1 MNIFMKLSQKLLYI
15 LTPLIGGSIVGLII
29 NKSIDYNYLVN
40 PPLSPPSYLFPIVW
54 SILYLLIGISYYIYR
69 KNNNDDSLTIKLY
82 YIQLI
87 LNYLWSIIFF
97 TLKLRTLAVIWI
109 IVLAITIIYLMIRFY
124 KEERTSFYL
133 FIPYIL
139 WVLFATYINIGIVV
153 LN

>member
-1 MNIFMKLSQKLLYI
+1 MKLSQKLLYI

-54 SILYLLIGISYYIYR
+54 NVLYLLIGISYYIYR
-69 KNNNDDSLTIKLY
+69 KNNNDNHLTIKLY

-109 IVLAITIIYLMIRFY
+109 IILAITIIYLMIRFY

-139 WVLFATYINIGIVV
+139 WVLFATYLNIGIVV

>member
-1 MNIFMKLSQKLLYI
+1 MKLSQKLLYI

-29 NKSIDYNYLVN
+29 NKSIDYNYLIN

-54 SILYLLIGISYYIYR
+54 SILYLLIGTSYYIYR

-124 KEERTSFYL
+124 KGERTSFYL
-133 FIPYIL
+133 LIPYIL
-139 WVLFATYINIGIVV
+139 LVLFATYLNIGIVV

>member
-1 MNIFMKLSQKLLYI
+1 MKLSQKLLYI

-69 KNNNDDSLTIKLY
+69 KKNNDNPLTIKLY

-109 IVLAITIIYLMIRFY
+109 IELVITIIYLMIRFY

-139 WVLFATYINIGIVV
+139 WVLFATYLNIGIVV

>member
-1 MNIFMKLSQKLLYI
+1 MKLSQKLLYI

-54 SILYLLIGISYYIYR
+54 SILYLLIGTSYYIYR
-69 KNNNDDSLTIKLY
+69 KNNNDDSLTIRLY

-109 IVLAITIIYLMIRFY
+109 IILAITIIYLMIRFY
-124 KEERTSFYL
+124 KEEITSFYL

-139 WVLFATYINIGIVV
+139 WVLFATYLNIGIIV

>member
-1 MNIFMKLSQKLLYI
+1 MKLSQKLLYI

-54 SILYLLIGISYYIYR
+54 SILYLLIGTSYYIYR

-124 KEERTSFYL
+124 KGERTSFYL
-133 FIPYIL
+133 LIPYIL
-139 WVLFATYINIGIVV
+139 WVLFATYLNIGIVV

>member
-1 MNIFMKLSQKLLYI
+1 MKLSQKLLYI

-54 SILYLLIGISYYIYR
+54 NILYLLIGISYYIYR

-109 IVLAITIIYLMIRFY
+109 IVLAITVIYLIIRFY
-124 KEERTSFYL
+124 KEERTIFYL

-139 WVLFATYINIGIVV
+139 WVLFATYLNIGIVV

>member
-1 MNIFMKLSQKLLYI
+1 MRLIKKILYI

-29 NKSIDYNYLVN
+29 SKYINYNYLVN

-69 KNNNDDSLTIKLY
+69 KNNNSYLTIKLY

-97 TLKLRTLAVIWI
+97 IFKLRTLAAIWI
-109 IVLAITIIYLMIRFY
+109 ILLAIIIIYLMLKYY
-124 KEERTSFYL
+124 KEEKTSFYL

-139 WVLFATYINIGIVV
+139 WVLYATYLNIGIVL

>member
-1 MNIFMKLSQKLLYI
+1 MKLSQKLLYI

-69 KNNNDDSLTIKLY
+69 KKNNDDSLTIKLY

-109 IVLAITIIYLMIRFY
+109 IILAITIIYLMIRFY

-133 FIPYIL
+133 LIPYIL
-139 WVLFATYINIGIVV
+139 WVLFATYLNIGIVV

>member
-1 MNIFMKLSQKLLYI
+1 MKLSQKLLYI

-54 SILYLLIGISYYIYR
+54 NILYLLIGISYYIYR

-139 WVLFATYINIGIVV
+139 WVLFATYLNIGIVV

>member
-1 MNIFMKLSQKLLYI
+1 MRLSQKILYI

-29 NKSIDYNYLVN
+29 SKSIDYNYLVN

-69 KNNNDDSLTIKLY
+69 KNNNNYLTIKLY

-97 TLKLRTLAVIWI
+97 IFKLRTLAAIWI
-109 IVLAITIIYLMIRFY
+109 ILLAIIIIYLMLKYY
-124 KEERTSFYL
+124 KEEKTSFYL
-133 FIPYIL
+133 LIPYIL
-139 WVLFATYINIGIVV
+139 WVLFAAYLNIGIVM

>member
-1 MNIFMKLSQKLLYI
+1 MKLSQKLLYI

-54 SILYLLIGISYYIYR
+54 GILYLLIGTSYYIYR

-109 IVLAITIIYLMIRFY
+109 IVLAITIIYLVIRFY

-133 FIPYIL
+133 LIPYIL
-139 WVLFATYINIGIVV
+139 WVLFATYLNIGIVV

>member
-1 MNIFMKLSQKLLYI
+1 MKLSQKLLYI

-54 SILYLLIGISYYIYR
+54 SILYSLIGTSYYIYR

-133 FIPYIL
+133 LIPYIL
-139 WVLFATYINIGIVV
+139 WVLFATYLNIGIVV

>member
-1 MNIFMKLSQKLLYI
+1 MKLSQKLLYI

-69 KNNNDDSLTIKLY
+69 KNNNDDPLTIRLY

-109 IVLAITIIYLMIRFY
+109 IILAITIIYLMIRFY

-139 WVLFATYINIGIVV
+139 WVLFATYLNIGIVV

>member
-1 MNIFMKLSQKLLYI
+1 MKLSQKLLYI

-109 IVLAITIIYLMIRFY
+109 IVLAITIIYLVIRFY

-133 FIPYIL
+133 LIPYIL
-139 WVLFATYINIGIVV
+139 WVLFATYLNIGIVV

>member
-1 MNIFMKLSQKLLYI
+1 MKLSQKLLYI

-54 SILYLLIGISYYIYR
+54 GILYLLIGTSYYIYR

-133 FIPYIL
+133 LIPYIL
-139 WVLFATYINIGIVV
+139 WVLFATYLNIGIVV

>member
-1 MNIFMKLSQKLLYI
+1 MKLSQKLLYI

-54 SILYLLIGISYYIYR
+54 NILYLLIGISYYIYR

-109 IVLAITIIYLMIRFY
+109 IILAITVIYLIIRFY
-124 KEERTSFYL
+124 KEERTIFYL

-139 WVLFATYINIGIVV
+139 WVLFATYLNIGIVV

>member
-1 MNIFMKLSQKLLYI
+1 MKLSQKLLYI

-54 SILYLLIGISYYIYR
+54 NILYLLIGISYYIYR

-109 IVLAITIIYLMIRFY
+109 IELAITVIYLIIRFY
-124 KEERTSFYL
+124 KEERTIFYL

-139 WVLFATYINIGIVV
+139 WVLFATYLNIGTVV

>member
-1 MNIFMKLSQKLLYI
+1 MKLSQKLLYI

-54 SILYLLIGISYYIYR
+54 SILYLLIGASYYIYR
-69 KNNNDDSLTIKLY
+69 KNNNDNPLTIKLY

-109 IVLAITIIYLMIRFY
+109 IVLAITVIYLMIRFY
-124 KEERTSFYL
+124 KEERTIFYL

-139 WVLFATYINIGIVV
+139 WVLFATYLNIGIVV

>member
-1 MNIFMKLSQKLLYI
+1 MKLSQKLLYI

-54 SILYLLIGISYYIYR
+54 NILYLLIGISYYIYR

-109 IVLAITIIYLMIRFY
+109 IVLAITVIYLMIRFY

-139 WVLFATYINIGIVV
+139 WVLFATYLNIGIVV

>member
-1 MNIFMKLSQKLLYI
+1 MKLSQKLLYI

-54 SILYLLIGISYYIYR
+54 SILYILIGISYYIYR

-109 IVLAITIIYLMIRFY
+109 IILAITIIYLMIRFY
-124 KEERTSFYL
+124 KEERASFYL

-139 WVLFATYINIGIVV
+139 WVLFATYLNIGIVV

>member
-1 MNIFMKLSQKLLYI
+1 MKLSQKLLYI

-54 SILYLLIGISYYIYR
+54 NILYLLIGISYYIYR

-109 IVLAITIIYLMIRFY
+109 IVLAITVIYLMIRFY
-124 KEERTSFYL
+124 KEERTIFYL

-139 WVLFATYINIGIVV
+139 WVLFATYLNIGIVV

>member
-1 MNIFMKLSQKLLYI
+1 MKLSKKLLYI

-69 KNNNDDSLTIKLY
+69 KNNNDNPSTIKLY

-139 WVLFATYINIGIVV
+139 WVLFATYLNIGIVV

>member
-1 MNIFMKLSQKLLYI
+1 MKLSQKLLYI

-54 SILYLLIGISYYIYR
+54 NILYLLIGISYYIYR
-69 KNNNDDSLTIKLY
+69 KNNNDNLLTIKLY

-97 TLKLRTLAVIWI
+97 TIKLRTLAVIWI
-109 IVLAITIIYLMIRFY
+109 IVLAITIIYLMIIFY

-133 FIPYIL
+133 LIPYIL
-139 WVLFATYINIGIVV
+139 WVLFATYLNIGIVI

>member
-1 MNIFMKLSQKLLYI
+1 MKLSQKLLYI

-54 SILYLLIGISYYIYR
+54 SILYLLIGTSYYIYR

-139 WVLFATYINIGIVV
+139 WILFATYLNIGIVV

>member
-1 MNIFMKLSQKLLYI
+1 MKLKLLYI

-69 KNNNDDSLTIKLY
+69 KNNNDDPLTIKLY

-97 TLKLRTLAVIWI
+97 TIKLRTLAVIWI
-109 IVLAITIIYLMIRFY
+109 IVLAITIIYLMIIFY

-139 WVLFATYINIGIVV
+139 WVLFATYLNIGIVV

>member
-1 MNIFMKLSQKLLYI
+1 MKLSQKLLYI
-15 LTPLIGGSIVGLII
+15 LTPIIGGSIVGLII

-69 KNNNDDSLTIKLY
+69 KNNNDDPLTIRLY

-109 IVLAITIIYLMIRFY
+109 IILAITIIYLMIRFY

-139 WVLFATYINIGIVV
+139 WVLFATYLNIGIVV

>member
-1 MNIFMKLSQKLLYI
+1 MKLSQKLLYI

-54 SILYLLIGISYYIYR
+54 NILYLLIGISYYIYR
-69 KNNNDDSLTIKLY
+69 KNNNDNSLTIKLY

-124 KEERTSFYL
+124 KEERTIFYL

-139 WVLFATYINIGIVV
+139 WILFATYLNIGIVV

>member
-1 MNIFMKLSQKLLYI
+1 MKLSQKLLYI

-54 SILYLLIGISYYIYR
+54 NILYLLIGISYYIYR

-109 IVLAITIIYLMIRFY
+109 IELAITVIYLMIRFY
-124 KEERTSFYL
+124 KEERTIFYL

-139 WVLFATYINIGIVV
+139 WVLFATYLNIGIVV

>member
-1 MNIFMKLSQKLLYI
+1 MKLSQKLLYI

-54 SILYLLIGISYYIYR
+54 NILYLLIGISYYIYR
-69 KNNNDDSLTIKLY
+69 KNNNDDSLTIRLY

-109 IVLAITIIYLMIRFY
+109 IVLAITIIYLIIRFY

-139 WVLFATYINIGIVV
+139 WVLFATYLNIGIVV